1 MKQVEDRH
9 LILEQRA
16 DPWVYLHTDGYY
28 YFTASVPEYDL
39 IELRRAKS
47 LQALRTAEPV
57 TAWVKHETGL
67 MSDLIWAPELH
78 HIHGKW
84 YLYFAAAKSRDIVN
98 GLFDHRMFVL
108 ENESANPLEGEWV
121 EKGQI
126 QTEWDSFALDA
137 TVFEHKG
144 THYLVWAQKD
154 PAIDGNSNLYIA
166 ELENPWTIKLPQ
178 VMLTKP
184 EYDWETRGFLV
195 NEGAAVLKRN
205 GHIFITYSASATDE
219 NYCMGMLCASD
230 DADLLNPA
238 SWSKSFR
245 PVFQTNADVN
255 QFGPGHNSFTVNE
268 KGEDILIYHAR
279 TYTEI
284 EGDPLYDPNRHTRA
298 QVFTWNEEG
307 RPEFGKP
314 L

>member
-47 LQALRTAEPV
+47 LQALRTVEPV
-57 TAWVKHETGL
+57 TAWVKHETGP

-108 ENESANPLEGEWV
+108 ENESVNPLEGEWV